1 MARKK
6 IIAGIDIGTCK
17 IRAVVGEVTGD
28 EVHITGFDSQPSYG
42 VKKGSIINMDSTVDS
57 IKRAIKQAQQMARAD
72 ISAAVVGI
80 SGSHIRGMANS
91 GVVPLSSREVRR
103 SDLAAVLDAAK
114 AVVIPTDREV
124 VQIVPQEFVVDNQA
138 GIKKPLG
145 MSGVR
150 LESRVY
156 IITGAVAT
164 AQNVV
169 QCLNRSGLKVQ
180 DIILQH
186 LAAAEA
192 VLTRDERELGCA
204 LVDIGGGITDIA
216 VFSRG
221 AIRFCSVLP
230 IGGNHITSDIAIGL
244 RTPLAEAEELKC
256 DSGTAVMVKMRQ
268 SDTMEVVSI
277 GENGSRTVSKETLC
291 RIINARVE
299 ETFQLVK
306 KELEQA
312 GCRLDSLSSGIVLT
326 GGTAMLSGIC
336 QVAQQ
341 VLGVPVRIGYPRG
354 VSQLGDVHHPM
365 YAGAVGLTYFTAR
378 EHESSIRSRGK
389 NAATGA
395 RGASCS
401 CIGDKMKQWFAEA
414 F

>member
-6 IIAGIDIGTCK
+6 IIAGIDIGTCN
-17 IRAVVGEVTGD
+17 ISVVVGEVFGD
-28 EVHITGFDSQPSYG
+28 EVHVIGFNSQPSYG

-57 IKRAIKQAQQMARAD
+57 IKRAMKQAQSMARSD

-80 SGSHIRGMANS
+80 SGGHIRGMSNS

-103 SDLAAVLDAAK
+103 NDLSAVLDAAK

-138 GIKKPLG
+138 GIKHPLG

-150 LESRVY
+150 LEARVY

-169 QCLNRSGLKVQ
+169 RCLNRSGLKVQ

-192 VLTRDERELGCA
+192 VLTPDEKDLGCA
-204 LVDIGGGITDIA
+204 LVDIGGGTTDIGF
-216 VFSRG
+216 FSNG
-221 AIRFCSVLP
+221 SVRFCSVLP

-256 DSGTAVMVKMRQ
+256 DSGTAFRIKMRQ
-268 SDTMEVVSI
+268 NDTMEVVSI
-277 GENGSRTVSKETLC
+277 GDAGSRTVSKETLC
-291 RIINARVE
+291 QIIHARVE

-306 KELEQA
+306 KELVQA
-312 GCRLDSLSSGIVLT
+312 GCLEGLSSGVVLT

-341 VLGVPVRIGYPRG
+341 VLGVPVRVGYPRG
-354 VSQLGDVHHPM
+354 VREMGDVYHPM
-365 YAGAVGLTYFTAR
+365 YAGAVGLVYLAGREDDKSKTKKTASAGSGAP
-378 EHESSIRSRGK
+378 SSWG
-389 NAATGA
+389 
-395 RGASCS
+395 
-401 CIGDKMKQWFAEA
+401 IGGKMKQWFAEA